1 MIIRCALIT
10 SPTAP
15 GNPLA
20 VDLPTYQMVADDVT
34 VRRAF
39 VDVPISDVPPD
50 VQAFVIANPVADL
63 TSPLPNPFPSS
74 LARSWQD
81 HLARRYDLGEAKWKP
96 VVA

>member
-1 MIIRCALIT
+1 MIIRLALIGGT
-10 SPTAP
+10 TPTD
-15 GNPLA
+15 PLR
-20 VDLPTYQMVADDVT
+20 VDLPTYQMITDDAS

-39 VDVPISDVPPD
+39 VDVPVVDVPSDVA
-50 VQAFVIANPVADL
+50 AFVTANPVADL

-81 HLARRYDLGEAKWKP
+81 HLARRYDLGSAKWKP